1 MTYDLRSILAGWEY
15 EPGKISVRKIV
26 GRDGREKIQTRVDL
40 GVLQF
45 EPDRRPDGVRPFG
58 CESLLEYFE
67 RRVREYSA
75 RHGSDDGFELSAQ
88 ACHDLRNEAHLY
100 YQRYLSFFVLEEFDN
115 VERDTERNLRVID
128 FVANYGDGGHD
139 CEVLEAQRVYVM
151 MMNTRA
157 RAYREMAMQDHEEA
171 LRCVDEGLEELREE
185 LESCAEVGDDYG
197 DVDEAPE
204 IRVLETLKNEIYDQM
219 PSSCEPRLQRD
230 LEDAVACEDY
240 ERAAEIRDALKR
252 C

>member
-45 EPDRRPDGVRPFG
+45 EPDNRPDGVRPFG

-67 RRVREYSA
+67 LRLREYIA
-75 RHGSDDGFELSAQ
+75 RHGSDEGFELSAQ

-100 YQRYLSFFVLEEFDN
+100 YQRYLSFFVLEEFDK

-128 FVANYGDGGHD
+128 FVSLYGDDGHD
-139 CEVLEAQRVYVM
+139 CEALESQRVYVM

-157 RAYREMAMQDHEEA
+157 RAYREMAMEDFEAA
-171 LRCVDEGLEELREE
+171 LRCVEDGIEELRGQLEE
-185 LESCAEVGDDYG
+185 SHYVDDFA
-197 DVDEAPE
+197 DIDEAPE
-204 IRVLETLKNEIYDQM
+204 IRVLESLRNEIYDKM
-219 PSSCEPRLQRD
+219 PPTCPERLKRD
-230 LEDAVACEDY
+230 LEDAIACEDY
-240 ERAAEIRDALKR
+240 ERAAQIRDQLQSR
-252 C
+252 